1 MSERLLRTFLCFP
14 LPSEVSSKKNML
26 FSTLQGSNANIKWV
40 KNENLH
46 LTLKFIGHTRE
57 KDIPKIIDAVN
68 DVTINHKP
76 FILKATGTGCFPK
89 KERPRTLFMR
99 VEGRLNLLNHLFKK
113 IEKQLEKLGFSK
125 DHLKYSPHITLA
137 KIKYPQSHTPDI
149 DVFLKSSYDP
159 IDLSIDRVQ
168 FFASELLP
176 SGAIYS
182 LLKTFPLGESI

>member
-1 MSERLLRTFLCFP
+1 M
-14 LPSEVSSKKNML
+14 
-26 FSTLQGSNANIKWV
+26 
-40 KNENLH
+40 
-46 LTLKFIGHTRE
+46 
-57 KDIPKIIDAVN
+57 
-68 DVTINHKP
+68 
-76 FILKATGTGCFPK
+76 FPK
-89 KERPRTLFMR
+89 KGEAKNSLYACRR
-99 VEGRLNLLNHLFKK
+99 RLNLLNHLFKK
-113 IEKQLEKLGFSK
+113 IEQQLEKLGFSK

-137 KIKYPQSHTPDI
+137 RIKYPQSHTPDI